1 MRVTVLIFLVLL
13 VLAAACGE
21 SKPPVEDSAYRAE
34 ITAWQKSRADNLRK
48 EGSWLTLA
56 GLFWLQPGENSVGGA
71 AGAAVRLPE
80 GKAPPNVGVIRVAPD
95 KVEFI
100 PAPDSGVTVDEKP
113 AEAMLLL
120 ADADASG
127 PTTLRLGPITFYTI
141 RRGDRLGVRVK
152 DAESAA
158 RRDFKGLHYYP
169 IDSKWRVTAQLERQP
184 KEIPI
189 LNIIGIVENAPSPG
203 RLHFTIDGRKVALD
217 PIVEEGSDEL
227 FVIFS
232 DETSGTETYGAG
244 RYLYA
249 AMPGADGEVVLDF
262 NRAYNPPCAFSEFAT
277 CPLPPRQNRLP
288 LRVEAGEKK
297 YVGGH

>member
-1 MRVTVLIFLVLL
+1 MRVTAPILLVLL
-13 VLAAACGE
+13 VVAVACGE
-21 SKPPVEDSAYRAE
+21 PKPPVEDSAYRAE

-48 EGSWLTLA
+48 EGSWLTLV

-71 AGAAVRLPE
+71 TDAVVRLPE
-80 GKAPPNVGVIRVAPD
+80 GKAAANVGVIRVASD

-100 PAPDSGVTVDEKP
+100 PARDSGVTIDEKP
-113 AEAMLLL
+113 AEAMPLL
-120 ADADASG
+120 ADADANG
-127 PTTLRLGPITFYTI
+127 PTALRLGSLTFYTI
-141 RRGDRLGVRVK
+141 RRGERLGVRVK
-152 DAESAA
+152 DAESAT
-158 RRDFKGLHYYP
+158 RRDFKGLDYYP
-169 IDSKWRVTAQLERQP
+169 VDPKWRVTAQLERQP

-189 LNIIGIVENAPSPG
+189 LNVIGLVENQPSPG
-203 RLHFTIDGRKVALD
+203 PLRFTIDGKTVALD
-217 PIVEEGSDEL
+217 PILEGDEL

-244 RYLYA
+244 RFLYA
-249 AMPGADGEVVLDF
+249 AMPGADGKVVLDF

-297 YVGGH
+297 YAGGH